1 MKSPLKTFG
10 LSILVVLSFGVLA
23 AESMATSAWAAKDW
37 TSRLS
42 ALDPAR
48 PLEYFELGE
57 EMADAATTDQ
67 QRAIARRLFGIAGRI
82 DPEGLGGSAALALAT
97 LTTDVR
103 AADRLRAAAAMLGDG
118 ITRSGATRNRT
129 RVDALTAIEISEAF
143 GGFRTGRTSKLRQL
157 VDDPI
162 RLRLLKTWDD
172 SLPGGVKWL
181 AEQSRRSARSRPD
194 LDEDEVLA
202 MLRIEAGLL
211 QGDQLTW
218 SSMLDLDGDEPLLE
232 IRVDRIDEMLLDGEL
247 LPYWRGGQWTATPR
261 G

>member
-1 MKSPLKTFG
+1 MKNRLMAFG
-10 LSILVVLSFGVLA
+10 VSILVSLTLGLLA
-23 AESMATSAWAAKDW
+23 AGSTAKPTLAKKDW
-37 TSRLS
+37 TPRLS
-42 ALDPAR
+42 ELDPAR

-57 EMADAATTDQ
+57 EIADSAATDRD
-67 QRAIARRLFGIAGRI
+67 RAIARRLFGIAGRI
-82 DPEGLGGSAALALAT
+82 DPEGLGASAALALAT
-97 LTTDVR
+97 LTTDRR

-118 ITRSGATRNRT
+118 ITRPGGAADRT
-129 RVDALTAIEISEAF
+129 TVDPLTALEISEAF

-157 VDDPI
+157 MDDPL
-162 RLRLLKTWDD
+162 RLRLLETWDD

-181 AEQSRRSARSRPD
+181 AAQSRRSARSRPD

-211 QGDQLTW
+211 QGPQTSW

-232 IRVDRIDEMLLDGEL
+232 IRVDRIDQMLLDGEL
-247 LPYWRGGQWTATPR
+247 LPYWRDGRWAATPR